1 MWYRS
6 DLKMRAK
13 AVLRGCFWS
22 AVIVCLIS
30 GILAGEFGNRGR
42 SGSSSSSNE
51 NTTWDG
57 SSYQVSESLMLG
69 ELDTEELGER
79 IGVSA
84 AGVLTAGLV
93 PLVIYFGIGVFV
105 VAMLISIFVG
115 FPILVGSKRF
125 FMCSREQK
133 MGIGTILYAYRSGN
147 MVNVVFVQ
155 LLQAVKTFLWTLL
168 LVIPGIVKGYE
179 YRMIPYILAENPGI
193 DQRRAFELSRIM
205 MTGQKWNTFVLDLSF
220 FLWYLL
226 GAVTCGLANVFYVN
240 PYIAAT
246 NAELYA
252 VLRDDLLNRGL
263 SNTFELPGFYEPGTF

>member
-1 MWYRS
+1 
-6 DLKMRAK
+6 
-13 AVLRGCFWS
+13 
-22 AVIVCLIS
+22 
-30 GILAGEFGNRGR
+30 
-42 SGSSSSSNE
+42 
-51 NTTWDG
+51 
-57 SSYQVSESLMLG
+57 
-69 ELDTEELGER
+69 
-79 IGVSA
+79 
-84 AGVLTAGLV
+84 
-93 PLVIYFGIGVFV
+93 
-105 VAMLISIFVG
+105 
-115 FPILVGSKRF
+115 
-125 FMCSREQK
+125 

-147 MVNVVFVQ
+147 MINVVFVQ

-205 MTGQKWNTFVLDLSF
+205 MTGQKWNAFVLDLSF

-226 GAVTCGLANVFYVN
+226 GAVTCGLASIFYVN